1 MNIEKRRA
9 EIAARKAEIRKLLTD
24 DKNADIDALEK
35 ELRELNEEDAGLEK
49 RQAIERML
57 NSGSAMGNP
66 IENPVAARSLPVEDT
81 EKLYRSAWLKTL
93 QGKSLTDDEKRVY
106 EQRAYSTAANSALPI
121 IPETTANQIIK
132 KMYEVAPILQRCK
145 IFHVPGN
152 FKFAV
157 EGTNSDAALHTE
169 NASITAASDSLTSV
183 SLTGYEIVKLVKAS
197 RASSEMALSAFESYI
212 VEVIAESI
220 ARKIENYIFTGTGS
234 DQPGGVKVA
243 GKGTSGAY
251 TDGTDQVT
259 VAKTAS
265 LTEENVVSL
274 YGMLASGYER
284 NAVWCMNKATFF
296 TDFFPLM
303 NKSKNNLIEFAGG
316 KYYIMGAEVYFTGS
330 LAAHEAYYGDFE
342 YIIGNY
348 SQDITVV
355 RSEHSGL
362 ATNSID
368 YLGACVFDCKPVAGL
383 GAFPFENAPGPFD
396 GHTLLVQQGTNA
408 PEHDEVRIGIQPL
421 PFRRTQGAQLLE
433 FRFPE
438 TQYVTF
444 QLQQP
449 SRFPDAIRPS
459 SHRVPMRN
467 ASCSIDYRQ
476 KDMPRHRCVAIRC
489 GRPDS

>member
-169 NASITAASDSLTSV
+169 NASITAAADTLTTV
-183 SLTGYEIVKLVKAS
+183 SLSGYEIVKLVQIS
-197 RASSEMALSAFESYI
+197 DTVMTMSITAFESWI
-212 VEVIAESI
+212 VNMLAEAI
-220 ARKIENYIFTGTGS
+220 ARKVEDLLINGTGS
-234 DQPGGVKVA
+234 SQP
-243 GKGTSGAY
+243 KGIENANTWDATNS
-251 TDGTDQVT
+251 VT
-259 VAKTAS
+259 VAKMDALTAA
-265 LTEENVVSL
+265 NVQTL
-274 YGMLASGYER
+274 IGLLPSGYDR
-284 NAVWCMNKATFF
+284 NGKFVMNKKTLF
-296 TDFFPLM
+296 TDFMPLQD
-303 NKSKNNLIEFAGG
+303 NSKNHIVTVQNNAYF
-316 KYYIMGAEVYFTGS
+316 VYGYPVLLS
-330 LAAHEAYYGDFE
+330 DYVADHEAFLGDFKKVCANLAE
-342 YIIGNY
+342 NIGVKSAY
-348 SQDITVV
+348 DID
-355 RSEHSGL
+355 
-362 ATNSID
+362 TNSYKYSGI
-368 YLGACVFDCKPVAGL
+368 AIFDC
-383 GAFPFENAPGPFD
+383 APAIGEAIVK
-396 GHTLLVQQGTNA
+396 LVKAT
-408 PEHDEVRIGIQPL
+408 D
-421 PFRRTQGAQLLE
+421 
-433 FRFPE
+433 
-438 TQYVTF
+438 
-444 QLQQP
+444 
-449 SRFPDAIRPS
+449 
-459 SHRVPMRN
+459 
-467 ASCSIDYRQ
+467 
-476 KDMPRHRCVAIRC
+476 
-489 GRPDS
+489 

>member
-152 FKFAV
+152 FKFAI
-157 EGTNSDAALHTE
+157 EGTNDEAALHTE
-169 NASITAASDSLTSV
+169 NAAITAASDSLGSV

-197 RASSEMALSAFESYI
+197 RACSEMALSAFESYI
-212 VEVIAESI
+212 VEVIAEAV
-220 ARKIENYIFTGTGS
+220 ARRIEKYIFTGTGTN
-234 DQPGGVKVA
+234 QPGGVKTA
-243 GKGTSGAY
+243 GKGASGAY
-251 TDGTDQVT
+251 TDGTDQIT
-259 VAKTAS
+259 VGKTAS
-265 LTEENVVSL
+265 LTEENVIAL
-274 YGMLASGYER
+274 YGLLGDGYER

-296 TDFFPLM
+296 SDFFPLM
-303 NKSKNNLIEFAGG
+303 NKSKNNVIEFANG

-330 LAAHEAYYGDFE
+330 LAAHEAYLGDFS

-368 YLGACVFDCKPVAGL
+368 YLGACVFDSKPVAGF
-383 GAFPFENAPGPFD
+383 GAFVHLAKATD
-396 GHTLLVQQGTNA
+396 
-408 PEHDEVRIGIQPL
+408 
-421 PFRRTQGAQLLE
+421 
-433 FRFPE
+433 
-438 TQYVTF
+438 
-444 QLQQP
+444 
-449 SRFPDAIRPS
+449 
-459 SHRVPMRN
+459 
-467 ASCSIDYRQ
+467 
-476 KDMPRHRCVAIRC
+476 
-489 GRPDS
+489 

>member
-57 NSGSAMGNP
+57 NSGSATGNP

-152 FKFAV
+152 FKFAI
-157 EGTNSDAALHTE
+157 EGTNDEAALHTE
-169 NASITAASDSLTSV
+169 NAAITAASDSLGSV

-197 RASSEMALSAFESYI
+197 RACSEMALSAFESYI
-212 VEVIAESI
+212 VEVIAEAV
-220 ARKIENYIFTGTGS
+220 ARRIEKYIFTGTGTN
-234 DQPGGVKVA
+234 QPGGVKTA
-243 GKGTSGAY
+243 GKGASGAY
-251 TDGTDQVT
+251 ADGTDQIT
-259 VAKTAS
+259 VGKTAS
-265 LTEENVVSL
+265 LTEENVIAL
-274 YGMLASGYER
+274 YGLLGDGYER

-296 TDFFPLM
+296 SDFFPLM
-303 NKSKNNLIEFAGG
+303 NKSKNNVIEFANG

-330 LAAHEAYYGDFE
+330 LAAHEAYLGDFS

-368 YLGACVFDCKPVAGL
+368 YLGACVFDSKPVAGF
-383 GAFPFENAPGPFD
+383 GAFVHLAK
-396 GHTLLVQQGTNA
+396 A
-408 PEHDEVRIGIQPL
+408 
-421 PFRRTQGAQLLE
+421 A
-433 FRFPE
+433 
-438 TQYVTF
+438 
-444 QLQQP
+444 
-449 SRFPDAIRPS
+449 A
-459 SHRVPMRN
+459 
-467 ASCSIDYRQ
+467 
-476 KDMPRHRCVAIRC
+476 
-489 GRPDS
+489 

>member
-152 FKFAV
+152 FKFAI
-157 EGTNSDAALHTE
+157 EGTNDEAALHTE
-169 NASITAASDSLTSV
+169 NAAITAASDSLGSV

-197 RASSEMALSAFESYI
+197 RACSEMALSAFESYI
-212 VEVIAESI
+212 VEVIAEAV
-220 ARKIENYIFTGTGS
+220 ARRIEKYIFTGTGTN
-234 DQPGGVKVA
+234 QPGGVKTA
-243 GKGTSGAY
+243 GKGASGAY
-251 TDGTDQVT
+251 TDGTDQIT
-259 VAKTAS
+259 VGETAS
-265 LTEENVVSL
+265 LTEENVIAL
-274 YGMLASGYER
+274 YGLLGDGYER

-296 TDFFPLM
+296 SDFFPLM
-303 NKSKNNLIEFAGG
+303 NKSKNNVIEFANG

-330 LAAHEAYYGDFE
+330 LAAHEAYLGDFS

-368 YLGACVFDCKPVAGL
+368 YLGACVFDSKPVAGF
-383 GAFPFENAPGPFD
+383 GAFVHLAK
-396 GHTLLVQQGTNA
+396 A
-408 PEHDEVRIGIQPL
+408 
-421 PFRRTQGAQLLE
+421 A
-433 FRFPE
+433 
-438 TQYVTF
+438 
-444 QLQQP
+444 
-449 SRFPDAIRPS
+449 A
-459 SHRVPMRN
+459 
-467 ASCSIDYRQ
+467 
-476 KDMPRHRCVAIRC
+476 
-489 GRPDS
+489 

>member
-1 MNIEKRRA
+1 
-9 EIAARKAEIRKLLTD
+9 
-24 DKNADIDALEK
+24 
-35 ELRELNEEDAGLEK
+35 
-49 RQAIERML
+49 
-57 NSGSAMGNP
+57 
-66 IENPVAARSLPVEDT
+66 
-81 EKLYRSAWLKTL
+81 
-93 QGKSLTDDEKRVY
+93 
-106 EQRAYSTAANSALPI
+106 
-121 IPETTANQIIK
+121 
-132 KMYEVAPILQRCK
+132 
-145 IFHVPGN
+145 
-152 FKFAV
+152 
-157 EGTNSDAALHTE
+157 
-169 NASITAASDSLTSV
+169 
-183 SLTGYEIVKLVKAS
+183 
-197 RASSEMALSAFESYI
+197 MALSAFESYI

-259 VAKTAS
+259 VAKAAS

-383 GAFPFENAPGPFD
+383 GAFV
-396 GHTLLVQQGTNA
+396 HLTK
-408 PEHDEVRIGIQPL
+408 
-421 PFRRTQGAQLLE
+421 
-433 FRFPE
+433 E
-438 TQYVTF
+438 T
-444 QLQQP
+444 
-449 SRFPDAIRPS
+449 A
-459 SHRVPMRN
+459 
-467 ASCSIDYRQ
+467 
-476 KDMPRHRCVAIRC
+476 
-489 GRPDS
+489 